1 VSENRYILLVE
12 DSPSQALRLK
22 RLIQHYTQ
30 YPVEIAHTG
39 IEGWNRARALHP
51 LLVLLDINLP
61 TLDGFQILDRL
72 KRNYATAT
80 IPVVM
85 LTSYDR
91 IGDVERA
98 IELGAD
104 GYLFKEDCL
113 FTYSDQLQNALVDIL
128 KDL

>member
-1 VSENRYILLVE
+1 MSEGQYILLVE

-22 RLIQHYTQ
+22 KLVQHYTS
-30 YPVEIAHTG
+30 YAIEIAHTG
-39 IEGWNRARALHP
+39 IEGWNRARTVHP
-51 LLVLLDINLP
+51 ILVLLDINLP

-72 KRNYATAT
+72 KRNYATAS

-91 IGDVERA
+91 ISDVERA

-113 FTYSDQLQNALVDIL
+113 FTYSDQLHHALLDIL
-128 KDL
+128 KKL